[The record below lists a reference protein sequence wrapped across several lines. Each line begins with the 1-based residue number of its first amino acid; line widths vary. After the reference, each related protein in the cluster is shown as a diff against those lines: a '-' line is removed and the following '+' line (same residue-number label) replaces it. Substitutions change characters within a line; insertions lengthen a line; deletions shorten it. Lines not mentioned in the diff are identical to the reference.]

1 MASSAGNTASS
12 SSSSG
17 SASSASSS
25 AAPALQR
32 GIVKMV
38 LSGCAIIVRGQPR
51 GGPPP
56 ERQINLSNIRAGN
69 LARRA
74 AAGQPDSKDTPD
86 EPWGFP
92 AREFL
97 RKKLIGKEVCFTVE
111 YKTAQGREY
120 GMVYLGKDTTG
131 ENIAESLVAEGL
143 ASRREGIRANNP
155 EQSRLAELEEQART
169 AKKGMWSEGTGSH
182 TVRDLK
188 YTIENPR
195 HFVDS
200 MHQKPVNAIIE
211 HVRDGS
217 VVRALLLPDYYLV
230 TVMLSGIKCPTFK
243 READGT
249 ETPEPFAA
257 EAKFFTES
265 RLLQRDVQIVLESCH
280 NQNILGTILHPNGNI
295 TELLLKEGFARCVD
309 WSIAVYTRGAEKL
322 RAAERFAKERKL
334 RIWRDYVAPTANLDQ
349 KDKQFVAKVVQVL
362 NADAIIVKL
371 NSGDYKTVHL
381 SSIRPPRLEG
391 EGTQDKNRKLR
402 PLYDIPYMFEA
413 REFLRKKLI
422 GKKVNVTVDYIR
434 PASSATETVP
444 AFSERTCATVTI
456 GGINIAEALVSKG
469 LATVIRYRQDDD
481 QRSSHYDELLAAE
494 ARRCVSVYGEWEGV
508 RLGLDGKRRGHQ
520 PHGAA
525 ATVMS
530 WVPCPCP
537 VSTHLSV
544 PPSLPPSLPL
554 QDTQK
559 SKQFLPFLQRAGRSE
574 AVVEYVFSGSRL
586 KLYLPKETCLITFLL
601 AGIECPRGARNLP
614 GLVQEGEPFSEEATL
629 FTKELVLQREV
640 EVEVESM
647 DKAGNFIGWLHVD
660 GANLSVALVEQALSK
675 VHFTAERSNYYKS
688 LVAAEEAAKQRK
700 EKVWSQYEEPPL
712 EDVVDVPEEK
722 ERTANYKPVFVTE
735 ITDDLHFYVQDV
747 ETGTQ
752 LEKLMETMRSE
763 IAAHPPVEGSY
774 TPRRGDYC
782 IAKFVDGEWY
792 RARVEKVESPA
803 KVHVFYIDYGNKETL
818 PSIRLA
824 ALPHAFSTR
833 ALSAQATEYKFAF
846 IQVPQDEE
854 ARADAVDSVVRDIQN
869 TQCLLNVEHAG
880 PSCPHVTLQFADS
893 KGDVGLGLV
902 KEGLV
907 MVEPRKE
914 KQFQKVVTEY
924 LNAQEAAKSARLN
937 LWRYGDFRADDA
949 DEFGYSR

>member
-1 MASSAGNTASS
+1 MASSVQTGG
-12 SSSSG
+12 SSG
-17 SASSASSS
+17 G
-25 AAPALQR
+25 PAVPTVQR

-69 LARRA
+69 LAPRA
-74 AAGQPDSKDTPD
+74 AAAQPDAKDTPD
-86 EPWGFP
+86 EPWAFP

-97 RKKLIGKEVCFTVE
+97 RKKLIGKEVCFTIE
-111 YKTAQGREY
+111 NKTPQGREY
-120 GMVYLGKDTTG
+120 GMIYLGKDING

-143 ASRREGIRANNP
+143 ATRREGMRANNP
-155 EQSRLAELEEQART
+155 EQNRLSECEEQAKA
-169 AKKGMWSEGTGSH
+169 AKKGMWSEGNGSH
-182 TVRDLK
+182 TIRDLK

-200 MHQKPVNAIIE
+200 HHQKPVNAIIE

-217 VVRALLLPDYYLV
+217 VVRALLLPDHYLV
-230 TVMLSGIKCPTFK
+230 TVMLSGIKCPTFR

-265 RLLQRDVQIVLESCH
+265 RLLQRDVQIILESCH

-349 KDKQFVAKVVQVL
+349 KDKQFVAKVMQVL
-362 NADAIIVKL
+362 NADAIVVKL
-371 NSGDYKTVHL
+371 NSGDYKTIHL

-391 EGTQDKNRKLR
+391 ENTQDKNKKLR

-434 PASSATETVP
+434 PASPATETVP

-494 ARRCVSVYGEWEGV
+494 ARAIKNGK
-508 RLGLDGKRRGHQ
+508 GLHSKKE
-520 PHGAA
+520 
-525 ATVMS
+525 
-530 WVPCPCP
+530 VPIHR
-537 VSTHLSV
+537 VADISG
-544 PPSLPPSLPL
+544 
-554 QDTQK
+554 DTQK
-559 SKQFLPFLQRAGRSE
+559 AKQFLPFLQRAGRSE

-647 DKAGNFIGWLHVD
+647 DKAGNFIGWLHIE
-660 GANLSVALVEQALSK
+660 GANLSVLLVEHALSK
-675 VHFTAERSNYYKS
+675 VHFTAERSSYYKS
-688 LVAAEEAAKQRK
+688 LLSAEEAAKQKK
-700 EKVWSQYEEPPL
+700 EKVWAHYEEQPV
-712 EDVVDVPEEK
+712 EEVVPMLEEK
-722 ERTANYKPVFVTE
+722 ERSASYKPVFVTE

-752 LEKLMETMRSE
+752 LEKLMENMRND
-763 IAAHPPVEGSY
+763 IASHPPVEGSY
-774 TPRRGDYC
+774 APRRGEFC

-803 KVHVFYIDYGNKETL
+803 KVHVFYIDYGNREVLPSSRLGTL
-818 PSIRLA
+818 P
-824 ALPHAFSTR
+824 PAFSTR
-833 ALSAQATEYKFAF
+833 VLPAQATEYAFAF
-846 IQVPQDEE
+846 IQVPQDED
-854 ARADAVDSVVRDIQN
+854 ARTDAVDSVVRDIQN
-869 TQCLLNVEHAG
+869 TQCLLNVEHLSAG
-880 PSCPHVTLQFADS
+880 CPHVTLQFADS

-907 MVEPRKE
+907 MVEVRKE
-914 KQFQKVVTEY
+914 KQFQKVITEY
-924 LNAQEAAKSARLN
+924 LNAQESAKSARLN

>member
-1 MASSAGNTASS
+1 MASSAQSGG
-12 SSSSG
+12 SSG
-17 SASSASSS
+17 G
-25 AAPALQR
+25 PAVPTVQR

-74 AAGQPDSKDTPD
+74 AATQPDAKDTPD
-86 EPWGFP
+86 EPWAFP

-97 RKKLIGKEVCFTVE
+97 RKKLIGKEVCFTIE
-111 YKTAQGREY
+111 NKTPQGREY
-120 GMVYLGKDTTG
+120 GMIYLGKDTNG

-143 ASRREGIRANNP
+143 ATRREGMRANNP
-155 EQSRLAELEEQART
+155 EQNRLAECEEQAKA
-169 AKKGMWSEGTGSH
+169 AKKGMWSEGNGSH
-182 TVRDLK
+182 TIRDLK

-200 MHQKPVNAIIE
+200 HHQKPVNAIIE

-230 TVMLSGIKCPTFK
+230 TVMLSGIKCPTFR
-243 READGT
+243 READGS

-265 RLLQRDVQIVLESCH
+265 RLLQRDVQIILESCH

-322 RAAERFAKERKL
+322 RAAERFAKERRL

-349 KDKQFVAKVVQVL
+349 KDKQFVAKVMQVL
-362 NADAIIVKL
+362 NADAIVVKL
-371 NSGDYKTVHL
+371 NSGDYKTIHL

-391 EGTQDKNRKLR
+391 ENTQDKNKKLR

-434 PASSATETVP
+434 PASPATDTVP

-494 ARRCVSVYGEWEGV
+494 ARAIKNGK
-508 RLGLDGKRRGHQ
+508 GLHSKKE
-520 PHGAA
+520 
-525 ATVMS
+525 
-530 WVPCPCP
+530 VPIHR
-537 VSTHLSV
+537 VADISG
-544 PPSLPPSLPL
+544 
-554 QDTQK
+554 DTQK
-559 SKQFLPFLQRAGRSE
+559 AKQFLPFLQRAGRSE

-647 DKAGNFIGWLHVD
+647 DKAGNFIGWLHID
-660 GANLSVALVEQALSK
+660 GANLSVLLVEHALSK
-675 VHFTAERSNYYKS
+675 VHFTAERSAYYKS
-688 LVAAEEAAKQRK
+688 LLSAEEAAKQKK
-700 EKVWSQYEEPPL
+700 EKVWAHYEEQPVEESMPVL
-712 EDVVDVPEEK
+712 EEK
-722 ERTANYKPVFVTE
+722 ERSASYKPVFVTE

-752 LEKLMETMRSE
+752 LEKLMENMRND
-763 IAAHPPVEGSY
+763 IASHPPVEGSY
-774 TPRRGDYC
+774 APRRGEFC

-803 KVHVFYIDYGNKETL
+803 KVHVFYIDYGNREILPSTRLGTL
-818 PSIRLA
+818 P
-824 ALPHAFSTR
+824 PAFSTR
-833 ALSAQATEYKFAF
+833 VLPAQATEYAFAF
-846 IQVPQDEE
+846 IQVPQDED
-854 ARADAVDSVVRDIQN
+854 ARTDAVDSVVRDIQN
-869 TQCLLNVEHAG
+869 TQCLLNVEHLSAG
-880 PSCPHVTLQFADS
+880 CPHVTLQFADS

-907 MVEPRKE
+907 MVEVRKE
-914 KQFQKVVTEY
+914 KQFQKVITEY
-924 LNAQEAAKSARLN
+924 LNAQESAKSARLN

>member
-1 MASSAGNTASS
+1 MAIAAQAGI
-12 SSSSG
+12 
-17 SASSASSS
+17 
-25 AAPALQR
+25 AAQDPSQPCPVAL
-32 GIVKMV
+32 GAIPCV

-74 AAGQPDSKDTPD
+74 AASQPDSKDTPD

-111 YKTAQGREY
+111 YKTPQGREY
-120 GMVYLGKDTTG
+120 GMVYLGKDTSG

-155 EQSRLAELEEQART
+155 EQSRLAELEEQARS

-182 TVRDLK
+182 T
-188 YTIENPR
+188 
-195 HFVDS
+195 
-200 MHQKPVNAIIE
+200 KPVNAIIE

-243 READGT
+243 READA
-249 ETPEPFAA
+249 EVPEPFAA

-309 WSIAVYTRGAEKL
+309 WSIAVYTRGADKL

-349 KDKQFVAKVVQVL
+349 KDKQFVAKVMQVL
-362 NADAIIVKL
+362 NADAIVVKL
-371 NSGDYKTVHL
+371 NSGDYKTIHL

-391 EGTQDKNRKLR
+391 DSAQDKNRKLR

-422 GKKVNVTVDYIR
+422 GKKVNVSVDYIR
-434 PASSATETVP
+434 PASSATDTVP
-444 AFSERTCATVTI
+444 AFSERTCATVSI

-469 LATVIRYRQDDD
+469 LATVLRYRQDDD
-481 QRSSHYDELLAAE
+481 QRSAHYDELLAAE
-494 ARRCVSVYGEWEGV
+494 ARAIKNGK
-508 RLGLDGKRRGHQ
+508 GLHSKKE
-520 PHGAA
+520 
-525 ATVMS
+525 
-530 WVPCPCP
+530 VPIHR
-537 VSTHLSV
+537 VADISG
-544 PPSLPPSLPL
+544 
-554 QDTQK
+554 DTQK
-559 SKQFLPFLQRAGRSE
+559 AKQFLPFLQRAGRSE

-586 KLYLPKETCLITFLL
+586 KLFLPKETCLITFLL
-601 AGIECPRGARNLP
+601 AGIECPRGARNAP
-614 GLVQEGEPFSEEATL
+614 GLAQEGEPFSEEATL
-629 FTKELVLQREV
+629 FTKELVMQREV

-647 DKAGNFIGWLHVD
+647 DKAGNFIGWLHIEGV
-660 GANLSVALVEQALSK
+660 NLSVALVEQALSR
-675 VHFTAERSNYYKS
+675 VHFTAERSPYCKA
-688 LVAAEEAAKQRK
+688 LLAAQDAAKQRK
-700 EKVWSQYEEPPL
+700 EKVWSHYEETPV
-712 EDVVDVPEEK
+712 EEVVPVLEEK
-722 ERTANYKPVFVTE
+722 ERTTNYKPVFVTE

-747 ETGTQ
+747 ETGAQ
-752 LEKLMETMRSE
+752 LEKLMENMRAE
-763 IAAHPPVEGSY
+763 VGAHPPVEGAFV
-774 TPRRGDYC
+774 PRRGDFC

-792 RARVEKVESPA
+792 RARVEKVESGG
-803 KVHVFYIDYGNKETL
+803 KVHIFYIDYGNKETL
-818 PSIRLA
+818 PPTRLA
-824 ALPHAFSTR
+824 PLPPAFSPR
-833 ALSAQATEYKFAF
+833 VLPPQATEYSFAF

-869 TQCLLNVEHAG
+869 TQCLLNVEHLG
-880 PSCPHVTLQFADS
+880 PGCPHVTLQFADS
-893 KGDVGLGLV
+893 KSDVGLGLV

-914 KQFQKVVTEY
+914 RQFQKVITEY

>member
-1 MASSAGNTASS
+1 MASSAQ
-12 SSSSG
+12 SG
-17 SASSASSS
+17 GSFGG
-25 AAPALQR
+25 PAVPTVQR

-74 AAGQPDSKDTPD
+74 AATQPDAKDTPD
-86 EPWGFP
+86 EPWAFP

-97 RKKLIGKEVCFTVE
+97 RKKLIGKEVCFTIE
-111 YKTAQGREY
+111 NKTPQGREY
-120 GMVYLGKDTTG
+120 GMIYLGKDTNG

-143 ASRREGIRANNP
+143 ATRREGMRANNP
-155 EQSRLAELEEQART
+155 EQNRLSECEEQAKA
-169 AKKGMWSEGTGSH
+169 AKKGMWSEGNGSH
-182 TVRDLK
+182 TIRDLK

-200 MHQKPVNAIIE
+200 HHQKPVNAIIE

-230 TVMLSGIKCPTFK
+230 TVMLSGIKCPTFR
-243 READGT
+243 READGS

-265 RLLQRDVQIVLESCH
+265 RLLQRDVQIILESCH

-322 RAAERFAKERKL
+322 RAAERFAKERRL

-349 KDKQFVAKVVQVL
+349 KDKQFVAKVMQVL
-362 NADAIIVKL
+362 NADAIVVKL
-371 NSGDYKTVHL
+371 NSGDYKTIHL

-391 EGTQDKNRKLR
+391 ENTQDKNKKLR

-434 PASSATETVP
+434 PASPATETVP

-494 ARRCVSVYGEWEGV
+494 ARAIKNGK
-508 RLGLDGKRRGHQ
+508 GLHSKKE
-520 PHGAA
+520 
-525 ATVMS
+525 
-530 WVPCPCP
+530 VPIHR
-537 VSTHLSV
+537 VADISG
-544 PPSLPPSLPL
+544 
-554 QDTQK
+554 DTQK
-559 SKQFLPFLQRAGRSE
+559 AKQFLPFLQRAGRSE

-629 FTKELVLQREV
+629 FTKELVLQRE
-640 EVEVESM
+640 
-647 DKAGNFIGWLHVD
+647 
-660 GANLSVALVEQALSK
+660 
-675 VHFTAERSNYYKS
+675 
-688 LVAAEEAAKQRK
+688 
-700 EKVWSQYEEPPL
+700 PPFFL
-712 EDVVDVPEEK
+712 
-722 ERTANYKPVFVTE
+722 
-735 ITDDLHFYVQDV
+735 I
-747 ETGTQ
+747 
-752 LEKLMETMRSE
+752 
-763 IAAHPPVEGSY
+763 I
-774 TPRRGDYC
+774 
-782 IAKFVDGEWY
+782 
-792 RARVEKVESPA
+792 
-803 KVHVFYIDYGNKETL
+803 
-818 PSIRLA
+818 
-824 ALPHAFSTR
+824 
-833 ALSAQATEYKFAF
+833 EY
-846 IQVPQDEE
+846 
-854 ARADAVDSVVRDIQN
+854 
-869 TQCLLNVEHAG
+869 
-880 PSCPHVTLQFADS
+880 
-893 KGDVGLGLV
+893 
-902 KEGLV
+902 
-907 MVEPRKE
+907 
-914 KQFQKVVTEY
+914 
-924 LNAQEAAKSARLN
+924 
-937 LWRYGDFRADDA
+937 
-949 DEFGYSR
+949 

>member
-1 MASSAGNTASS
+1 
-12 SSSSG
+12 
-17 SASSASSS
+17 
-25 AAPALQR
+25 Q
-32 GIVKMV
+32 V

-74 AAGQPDSKDTPD
+74 NASQPDSRDTPD
-86 EPWGFP
+86 EGWGKGVSGFFTWEKVFQGVLP
-92 AREFL
+92 
-97 RKKLIGKEVCFTVE
+97 GKRWVRMFC
-111 YKTAQGREY
+111 
-120 GMVYLGKDTTG
+120 LGKDTSG

-155 EQSRLAELEEQART
+155 EQSRLAELEEQARS
-169 AKKGMWSEGTGSH
+169 AKKGMWSEGSGSH

-188 YTIENPR
+188 YTLENPR

-200 MHQKPVNAIIE
+200 LHQKPVNAIIE

-217 VVRALLLPDYYLV
+217 VVRALLLPDFYLV

-243 READGT
+243 READS
-249 ETPEPFAA
+249 EVPEPFAA

-309 WSIAVYTRGAEKL
+309 WSIAVYTRGADKL

-349 KDKQFVAKVVQVL
+349 KDKQFVAKVMQVL
-362 NADAIIVKL
+362 NADAIVVKL
-371 NSGDYKTVHL
+371 NSGDHKTIHL

-391 EGTQDKNRKLR
+391 DSAQDKNRKLR

-422 GKKVNVTVDYIR
+422 GKKVNVSVDYIR
-434 PASSATETVP
+434 PASSATDTVP
-444 AFSERTCATVTI
+444 AFSERTCATVSI

-469 LATVIRYRQDDD
+469 LATVLRYRQDDD
-481 QRSSHYDELLAAE
+481 QRSAHYDELLAAE
-494 ARRCVSVYGEWEGV
+494 ARAIKNGK
-508 RLGLDGKRRGHQ
+508 GLHSKKE
-520 PHGAA
+520 
-525 ATVMS
+525 
-530 WVPCPCP
+530 VPIHR
-537 VSTHLSV
+537 VADISG
-544 PPSLPPSLPL
+544 
-554 QDTQK
+554 DTQK
-559 SKQFLPFLQRAGRSE
+559 AKQFLPFLQRAGRSE

-586 KLYLPKETCLITFLL
+586 KLFLPKETCLITFLL
-601 AGIECPRGARNLP
+601 AGIECPRGARNVP
-614 GLVQEGEPFSEEATL
+614 GLAQEGEPFSEEATL

-647 DKAGNFIGWLHVD
+647 DKAGNFIGWLHIEGV
-660 GANLSVALVEQALSK
+660 NLSVALVEQALSR
-675 VHFTAERSNYYKS
+675 VHFTAERSPYCKA
-688 LVAAEEAAKQRK
+688 LLAAQDAAKQRK
-700 EKVWSQYEEPPL
+700 EKVWSHYEETPV
-712 EDVVDVPEEK
+712 EEVVPVLEEK

-747 ETGTQ
+747 ETGAQ
-752 LEKLMETMRSE
+752 LEKLMENMRAE
-763 IAAHPPVEGSY
+763 VGAHPPVEGSFV
-774 TPRRGDYC
+774 PRRGDFC

-792 RARVEKVESPA
+792 RARVEKVESGG
-803 KVHVFYIDYGNKETL
+803 KVHIFYIDYGNGNPNPPVTL
-818 PSIRLA
+818 TPAPHTPQSRVTPS
-824 ALPHAFSTR
+824 
-833 ALSAQATEYKFAF
+833 
-846 IQVPQDEE
+846 PQWVEE

-869 TQCLLNVEHAG
+869 TQCLLNVEHLG
-880 PSCPHVTLQFADS
+880 PGCPHVTLQFADS
-893 KGDVGLGLV
+893 KSDVGLGLV

-914 KQFQKVVTEY
+914 RQFQKVV
-924 LNAQEAAKSARLN
+924 
-937 LWRYGDFRADDA
+937 
-949 DEFGYSR
+949 

>member
-1 MASSAGNTASS
+1 MASSGAQTGPV
-12 SSSSG
+12 
-17 SASSASSS
+17 
-25 AAPALQR
+25 APALQR

-56 ERQINLSNIRAGN
+56 ERQINLSNIRTGA

-74 AAGQPDSKDTPD
+74 AASQQDAKDTPD
-86 EPWGFP
+86 EPWAFP

-97 RKKLIGKEVCFTVE
+97 RKKLIGKEVCFTVDF
-111 YKTAQGREY
+111 KSSQGREY
-120 GMVYLGKDTTG
+120 GMVYLGKDTSG

-143 ASRREGIRANNP
+143 ASRREGVRANTP
-155 EQSRLAELEEQART
+155 EQSRLAEVEEQARS
-169 AKKGMWSEGTGSH
+169 AKKGVWSEGTGSQ

-217 VVRALLLPDYYLV
+217 VVRALLLPDCYLV

-265 RLLQRDVQIVLESCH
+265 RLLQRDVQIILESCH

-309 WSIAVYTRGAEKL
+309 WCIAVYTQGSEKL
-322 RAAERFAKERKL
+322 RAAERFAKEHKT

-349 KDKQFVAKVVQVL
+349 KDKQFVAKVVQIL
-362 NADAIIVKL
+362 NADAMVVKL
-371 NSGDYKTVHL
+371 NSGDYKTIHL

-391 EGTQDKNRKLR
+391 EGAQDKNKKLR

-422 GKKVNVTVDYIR
+422 GKKVNVNVDYIR
-434 PASSATETVP
+434 SASAATETVP
-444 AFSERTCATVTI
+444 AFPERTCATVTI

-494 ARRCVSVYGEWEGV
+494 ARAIKNAK
-508 RLGLDGKRRGHQ
+508 GLHSKKE
-520 PHGAA
+520 
-525 ATVMS
+525 
-530 WVPCPCP
+530 VPIHR
-537 VSTHLSV
+537 VADISG
-544 PPSLPPSLPL
+544 
-554 QDTQK
+554 DTQK
-559 SKQFLPFLQRAGRSE
+559 AKQFLPFLQRAGRSE

-586 KLYLPKETCLITFLL
+586 KLYMPKETCLITFLL
-601 AGIECPRGARNLP
+601 AGIECPRGSRNMP
-614 GLVQEGEPFSEEATL
+614 SGVQEGEPFSEEATL

-640 EVEVESM
+640 EVEVEAM

-660 GANLSVALVEQALSK
+660 GVNISVALVEHALSK
-675 VHFTAERSNYYKS
+675 VHFTAERSNYYKT
-688 LVAAEEAAKQRK
+688 LLAAEEGPKQRK
-700 EKVWSQYEEPPL
+700 EKVWSKFEEQPV
-712 EDVVDVPEEK
+712 EEVVTVVEEK
-722 ERTANYKPVFVTE
+722 ERNANYKPVLVTE
-735 ITDDLHFYVQDV
+735 ITDELHFYIQDV

-752 LEKLMETMRSE
+752 LEKLMESMRSE
-763 IAAHPPVEGSY
+763 IASNPPLEGSFS
-774 TPRRGDYC
+774 PRRGDYC
-782 IAKFVDGEWY
+782 IAKYMDGEWY
-792 RARVEKVESPA
+792 RARVEKVESVA
-803 KVHVFYIDYGNKETL
+803 KVHVFYIDYGNREVL
-818 PSIRLA
+818 PSTRLGP
-824 ALPHAFSTR
+824 LPQSFSTR
-833 ALSAQATEYKFAF
+833 TLPAQAIEYCFAF
-846 IQVPQDEE
+846 IQVPADED
-854 ARADAVDSVVRDIQN
+854 ARADVVDNVVRDIQN
-869 TQCLLNVEHAG
+869 TQCLLNVEHSGAG
-880 PSCPHVTLQFADS
+880 CPHVTLQFADS
-893 KGDVGLGLV
+893 KEDVGLGLV

-907 MVEPRKE
+907 MVEVRKE
-914 KQFQKVVTEY
+914 KQFQKVGSAVQLAAPLCVAPHLSGCFDGLP
-924 LNAQEAAKSARLN
+924 LNCGIRVC
-937 LWRYGDFRADDA
+937 
-949 DEFGYSR
+949 SRVCQGCSVESVALRRFPSR

>member
-1 MASSAGNTASS
+1 MASSVQSGG
-12 SSSSG
+12 SSG
-17 SASSASSS
+17 G
-25 AAPALQR
+25 PAVPTVQR

-74 AAGQPDSKDTPD
+74 AATQPDGKDTPD
-86 EPWGFP
+86 EPWAFP

-97 RKKLIGKEVCFTVE
+97 RKKLIGKEVCFTIE
-111 YKTAQGREY
+111 NKTPQGREY
-120 GMVYLGKDTTG
+120 GMIYLGKDTNG

-143 ASRREGIRANNP
+143 ATRREGMRANNP
-155 EQSRLAELEEQART
+155 EQNRLSECEEQAK
-169 AKKGMWSEGTGSH
+169 ASKKGMWSEGNGSH
-182 TVRDLK
+182 TIRDLK

-200 MHQKPVNAIIE
+200 HHQKPVNAIIE

-217 VVRALLLPDYYLV
+217 VVRALLLPDHYLV
-230 TVMLSGIKCPTFK
+230 TVMLSGIKCPTFR
-243 READGT
+243 READGS

-265 RLLQRDVQIVLESCH
+265 RLLQRDVQIILESCH

-322 RAAERFAKERKL
+322 RAAERFAKERRL

-349 KDKQFVAKVVQVL
+349 KDKQFVAKVMQVL
-362 NADAIIVKL
+362 NADAIVVKL
-371 NSGDYKTVHL
+371 NSGVYKTIHL

-391 EGTQDKNRKLR
+391 DNIQ
-402 PLYDIPYMFEA
+402 
-413 REFLRKKLI
+413 
-422 GKKVNVTVDYIR
+422 VNVTVDYIR
-434 PASSATETVP
+434 PASPATETVP

-494 ARRCVSVYGEWEGV
+494 ARAIKNGK
-508 RLGLDGKRRGHQ
+508 GLHSKKE
-520 PHGAA
+520 
-525 ATVMS
+525 
-530 WVPCPCP
+530 VPIHR
-537 VSTHLSV
+537 VADISG
-544 PPSLPPSLPL
+544 
-554 QDTQK
+554 DTQK
-559 SKQFLPFLQRAGRSE
+559 AKQFLPFLQRAGRSE

-647 DKAGNFIGWLHVD
+647 DKAGNFIGWLHID
-660 GANLSVALVEQALSK
+660 GANLSVLLVEQALSK
-675 VHFTAERSNYYKS
+675 VHFTAERSAYYKPLLS
-688 LVAAEEAAKQRK
+688 AEEAAKQRK
-700 EKVWSQYEEPPL
+700 EKVWAHYEEQPAEEALPVL
-712 EDVVDVPEEK
+712 EEK
-722 ERTANYKPVFVTE
+722 ERSASYKPVFVTE

-752 LEKLMETMRSE
+752 LEKLMENMRNDISN
-763 IAAHPPVEGSY
+763 HPPVEGSY
-774 TPRRGDYC
+774 APRRGEFC

-803 KVHVFYIDYGNKETL
+803 KVHVFYIDYGNREILPSTRLGTL
-818 PSIRLA
+818 P
-824 ALPHAFSTR
+824 PAFSTR
-833 ALSAQATEYKFAF
+833 VLPAQATEYAFAF
-846 IQVPQDEE
+846 IQVPQDED
-854 ARADAVDSVVRDIQN
+854 ARTDAVDSVVRDIQN
-869 TQCLLNVEHAG
+869 TQCLLNVEHLSS
-880 PSCPHVTLQFADS
+880 SCPHVTLQFADS

-907 MVEPRKE
+907 MVEVRKE
-914 KQFQKVVTEY
+914 KQFQKVITEY
-924 LNAQEAAKSARLN
+924 LNAQESAKSARLN

>member
-1 MASSAGNTASS
+1 MASSAQSGG
-12 SSSSG
+12 SSG
-17 SASSASSS
+17 G
-25 AAPALQR
+25 PAVPTVQR
-32 GIVKMV
+32 GIVKM
-38 LSGCAIIVRGQPR
+38 
-51 GGPPP
+51 
-56 ERQINLSNIRAGN
+56 
-69 LARRA
+69 
-74 AAGQPDSKDTPD
+74 
-86 EPWGFP
+86 PWAFP

-97 RKKLIGKEVCFTVE
+97 RKKLIGKEVCFTIE
-111 YKTAQGREY
+111 NKTPQGREY
-120 GMVYLGKDTTG
+120 GMIYLGKDTNG

-143 ASRREGIRANNP
+143 ATRREGMRANNP
-155 EQSRLAELEEQART
+155 EQNRLSECEEQAKA
-169 AKKGMWSEGTGSH
+169 AKKGMWSEGNGSH
-182 TVRDLK
+182 TIRDLK

-200 MHQKPVNAIIE
+200 HHQKPVNAIIE

-230 TVMLSGIKCPTFK
+230 TVMLSGIKCPTFR
-243 READGT
+243 READGS

-265 RLLQRDVQIVLESCH
+265 RLLQRDVQIILESCH

-322 RAAERFAKERKL
+322 RAAERFAKERRL

-349 KDKQFVAKVVQVL
+349 KDKQFVAKVMQVL
-362 NADAIIVKL
+362 NADAIVVKL
-371 NSGDYKTVHL
+371 NSGDYKTIHL

-391 EGTQDKNRKLR
+391 ENTQDKNKKLR

-434 PASSATETVP
+434 PASPATETVP

-494 ARRCVSVYGEWEGV
+494 ARAIKNGK
-508 RLGLDGKRRGHQ
+508 GLHSKKE
-520 PHGAA
+520 
-525 ATVMS
+525 
-530 WVPCPCP
+530 VPIHR
-537 VSTHLSV
+537 VADISG
-544 PPSLPPSLPL
+544 
-554 QDTQK
+554 DTQK
-559 SKQFLPFLQRAGRSE
+559 AKQFLPFLQRAGRSE

-647 DKAGNFIGWLHVD
+647 DKAGNFIGWLHID
-660 GANLSVALVEQALSK
+660 GANLSVLLVEHALSK
-675 VHFTAERSNYYKS
+675 VHFTAERSSYYKS
-688 LVAAEEAAKQRK
+688 LLSAEEAAKQKK
-700 EKVWSQYEEPPL
+700 EKVWAHYEEQPVEEVMPVL
-712 EDVVDVPEEK
+712 EEK
-722 ERTANYKPVFVTE
+722 ERSASYKPVFVTE

-752 LEKLMETMRSE
+752 LEKLMENMRND
-763 IAAHPPVEGSY
+763 IASHPPVEGSY
-774 TPRRGDYC
+774 APRRGEFC

-803 KVHVFYIDYGNKETL
+803 KVHVFYIDYGNREVLPSTRLGTL
-818 PSIRLA
+818 P
-824 ALPHAFSTR
+824 PAFSTR
-833 ALSAQATEYKFAF
+833 VLPAQATEYAFAF
-846 IQVPQDEE
+846 IQVPQDDD
-854 ARADAVDSVVRDIQN
+854 ARTDAVDSVVRDIQN
-869 TQCLLNVEHAG
+869 TQCLLNVEHLSSG
-880 PSCPHVTLQFADS
+880 CPHVTLQFADS

-907 MVEPRKE
+907 MVEVRKE
-914 KQFQKVVTEY
+914 KQFQKVITEY
-924 LNAQEAAKSARLN
+924 LNAQESAKSARLN

>member
-1 MASSAGNTASS
+1 MASSAQSGG
-12 SSSSG
+12 SSG
-17 SASSASSS
+17 G
-25 AAPALQR
+25 PAVPTVQR
-32 GIVKMV
+32 GIVKM
-38 LSGCAIIVRGQPR
+38 
-51 GGPPP
+51 
-56 ERQINLSNIRAGN
+56 
-69 LARRA
+69 
-74 AAGQPDSKDTPD
+74 
-86 EPWGFP
+86 PWAFP

-97 RKKLIGKEVCFTVE
+97 RKKLIGKEVCFTIE
-111 YKTAQGREY
+111 NKTPQGREY
-120 GMVYLGKDTTG
+120 GMIYLGKDTNG

-143 ASRREGIRANNP
+143 ATRREGMRANNP
-155 EQSRLAELEEQART
+155 EQNRLAECEEQAK
-169 AKKGMWSEGTGSH
+169 ASKKGMWSEGNGSH
-182 TVRDLK
+182 TIRDLK

-200 MHQKPVNAIIE
+200 HHQKPVNAIIE

-230 TVMLSGIKCPTFK
+230 TVMLSGIKCPTFR
-243 READGT
+243 READGS

-265 RLLQRDVQIVLESCH
+265 RLLQRDVQIILESCH

-322 RAAERFAKERKL
+322 RAAERFAKERRL

-349 KDKQFVAKVVQVL
+349 KDKQFVAKVMQVL
-362 NADAIIVKL
+362 NADAIVVKL
-371 NSGDYKTVHL
+371 NSGDYKTIHL

-391 EGTQDKNRKLR
+391 ENTQDKNKKLR

-434 PASSATETVP
+434 PASPATDTVP

-494 ARRCVSVYGEWEGV
+494 ARAIKNGK
-508 RLGLDGKRRGHQ
+508 GLHSKKE
-520 PHGAA
+520 
-525 ATVMS
+525 
-530 WVPCPCP
+530 VPIHR
-537 VSTHLSV
+537 VADISG
-544 PPSLPPSLPL
+544 
-554 QDTQK
+554 DTQK
-559 SKQFLPFLQRAGRSE
+559 AKQFLPFLQRAGRSE

-647 DKAGNFIGWLHVD
+647 DKAGNFIGWLHID
-660 GANLSVALVEQALSK
+660 GANLSVLLVEHALSK
-675 VHFTAERSNYYKS
+675 VHFTAERSAYYKS
-688 LVAAEEAAKQRK
+688 LLSAEEAAKQKK
-700 EKVWSQYEEPPL
+700 EKVWAHYEEQPVEELMPVL
-712 EDVVDVPEEK
+712 EEK
-722 ERTANYKPVFVTE
+722 ERSASYKPVFVTE

-752 LEKLMETMRSE
+752 LEKLMENMRND
-763 IAAHPPVEGSY
+763 IASHPPVEGSY
-774 TPRRGDYC
+774 APRRGEFC

-803 KVHVFYIDYGNKETL
+803 KVHVFYIDYGNREILPSTRLGTL
-818 PSIRLA
+818 P
-824 ALPHAFSTR
+824 PAFSTR
-833 ALSAQATEYKFAF
+833 VLPAQATEYAFAF
-846 IQVPQDEE
+846 IQVPQDED
-854 ARADAVDSVVRDIQN
+854 ARTDAVDSVVRDIQN
-869 TQCLLNVEHAG
+869 TQCLLNVEHLSAG
-880 PSCPHVTLQFADS
+880 CPHVTLQFADS

-907 MVEPRKE
+907 MVEVRKE
-914 KQFQKVVTEY
+914 KQFQKVITEY
-924 LNAQEAAKSARLN
+924 LNAQESAKSARLN

>member
-1 MASSAGNTASS
+1 MASTGAQ
-12 SSSSG
+12 
-17 SASSASSS
+17 
-25 AAPALQR
+25 AAPATPALQR

-56 ERQINLSNIRAGN
+56 ERQINLSNIRAGA

-74 AAGQPDSKDTPD
+74 AVSQQDSKDTPD
-86 EPWGFP
+86 EPWAFP

-97 RKKLIGKEVCFTVE
+97 RRKLIGKEVCFTVE
-111 YKTAQGREY
+111 YKTPQGREY
-120 GMVYLGKDTTG
+120 GMVYIGKDTSG

-143 ASRREGIRANNP
+143 ASRREGVRATTP
-155 EQSRLAELEEQART
+155 EQSRLVEIEEQARA
-169 AKKGMWSEGTGSH
+169 AKKGIWSEGTGSQ
-182 TVRDLK
+182 TVRDIK
-188 YTIENPR
+188 YTIENTR

-200 MHQKPVNAIIE
+200 MHQKPVNAVIE

-309 WSIAVYTRGAEKL
+309 WSIAVYTQGSEKL
-322 RAAERFAKERKL
+322 RAAERYAKEHKM

-362 NADAIIVKL
+362 NADAMVVKL
-371 NSGDYKTVHL
+371 NSGEYKTIHL

-391 EGTQDKNRKLR
+391 EGAQDKNKKLR

-422 GKKVNVTVDYIR
+422 GKKVNVNVDYIR
-434 PASSATETVP
+434 SASAATETVP
-444 AFSERTCATVTI
+444 AFAERTCATVTI

-494 ARRCVSVYGEWEGV
+494 ARAIKNAK
-508 RLGLDGKRRGHQ
+508 GLHSKKE
-520 PHGAA
+520 
-525 ATVMS
+525 
-530 WVPCPCP
+530 VPIHR
-537 VSTHLSV
+537 VADISG
-544 PPSLPPSLPL
+544 
-554 QDTQK
+554 DTQK
-559 SKQFLPFLQRAGRSE
+559 AKQFLPFLQRAGRSE
-574 AVVEYVFSGSRL
+574 AIVEYVFSGSRL
-586 KLYLPKETCLITFLL
+586 KLYMPKETCLITFLL
-601 AGIECPRGARNLP
+601 AGIECPRGARNMP
-614 GLVQEGEPFSEEATL
+614 SGVQEGEPFSEEAML
-629 FTKELVLQREV
+629 YTKELVLQREV
-640 EVEVESM
+640 EVEVEAM

-660 GANLSVALVEQALSK
+660 GINLSVSLVEHALSK
-675 VHFTAERSNYYKS
+675 VHFTAERSNYYKTLLS
-688 LVAAEEAAKQRK
+688 AEEGPKQKK
-700 EKVWSQYEEPPL
+700 EKIWSRFEEQPV
-712 EDVVDVPEEK
+712 EEVVAIVEEK
-722 ERTANYKPVFVTE
+722 ERNANYKPVLVTE

-752 LEKLMETMRSE
+752 LEKLMESMRSE
-763 IAAHPPVEGSY
+763 IASNPPLEGSFS
-774 TPRRGDYC
+774 PRRGDYC
-782 IAKFVDGEWY
+782 IAKYSDEEWY
-792 RARVEKVESPA
+792 RARVEKVESAA
-803 KVHVFYIDYGNKETL
+803 KVHVFYIDYGNREVLSSTRLGPL
-818 PSIRLA
+818 PPS
-824 ALPHAFSTR
+824 FSTR
-833 ALSAQATEYKFAF
+833 TLPAQAVEYCFAF
-846 IQVPQDEE
+846 IHLPPDED
-854 ARADAVDSVVRDIQN
+854 ARADVVDNVVRDIQN
-869 TQCLLNVEHAG
+869 TQCLLNVEFTG
-880 PSCPHVTLQFADS
+880 TGCPHVTLQFADS
-893 KGDVGLGLV
+893 KDDVGLGLV

-907 MVEPRKE
+907 MVEVRKE
-914 KQFQKVVTEY
+914 KQFQKLIAEY
-924 LNAQEAAKSARLN
+924 LSAQESAKAARLN